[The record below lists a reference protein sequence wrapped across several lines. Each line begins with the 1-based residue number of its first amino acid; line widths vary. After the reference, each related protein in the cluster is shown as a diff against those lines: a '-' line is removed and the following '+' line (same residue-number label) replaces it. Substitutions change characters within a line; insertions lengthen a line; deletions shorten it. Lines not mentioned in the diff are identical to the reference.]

1 VSRSDTLRFDHR
13 AQAWTA
19 ESSCGPNQYMRGEQ
33 LKTREAEES
42 VPIDLR
48 DGQPARS
55 TPKLTVIVPV
65 FNEAEVLPEFHAR
78 LANVL
83 RSLDLRTEVIYVDD
97 GSRDQSSL
105 VLESLRRTD
114 ASVGVVR
121 LSRNFGKELAMSA
134 GLHAAEGDCV
144 VLIDADL
151 QHPPEAIPAM
161 IEAWR
166 AGSEVVSM
174 RRSKRDAE
182 TVAKKFAARVFYF
195 LLNRLSDVPM
205 AADVSD
211 FRLLSRRVVD
221 ALNSMPER
229 NRYMKGLFAW
239 VGFSQATLEYD
250 RAPRAAGKPQQS
262 FAKLCALALEGITS
276 FSVVPLRLAFL
287 TGLISAGLA
296 FAMTMWYLVK
306 TLLFG
311 DPVGGFPTLIVSIL
325 SLGGLNLLGLGV
337 IGEYLGRLLLE
348 AKQRPLYLVEAFV
361 PPRSRTQATHR
372 AEPRNSE
379 RRFARRG

>member
-1 VSRSDTLRFDHR
+1 
-13 AQAWTA
+13 
-19 ESSCGPNQYMRGEQ
+19 M
-33 LKTREAEES
+33 
-42 VPIDLR
+42 
-48 DGQPARS
+48 
-55 TPKLTVIVPV
+55 KLTVIVPV

-97 GSRDQSSL
+97 GSLDSSPL
-105 VLESLRRTD
+105 VLKSLRSAD
-114 ASVGVVR
+114 PSVGVVR

-134 GLHAAEGDCV
+134 GLKAAQGDCV
-144 VLIDADL
+144 ILMDSDL
-151 QHPPEAIPAM
+151 QHPPEVIPAM
-161 IEAWR
+161 IETWR
-166 AGSEVVSM
+166 AGYEVVSM

-182 TVAKKFAARVFYF
+182 TLTKKLAARVFYF
-195 LLNRLSDVPM
+195 VLNRLSDVRMEPN
-205 AADVSD
+205 VSD
-211 FRLLSRRVVD
+211 FRLLGRRAVD

-262 FAKLCALALEGITS
+262 FAKLCALAVEGVTS

-287 TGLISAGLA
+287 TGLVSAGLA

-306 TLLFG
+306 ALLFG

-337 IGEYLGRLLLE
+337 LGEYLGRLLLE
-348 AKQRPLYLVEAFV
+348 AKQRPLYLVEAFD
-361 PPRSRTQATHR
+361 PPRSRGGVTQR
-372 AEPRNSE
+372 AEPGNAE
-379 RRFARRG
+379 RQFGHRD